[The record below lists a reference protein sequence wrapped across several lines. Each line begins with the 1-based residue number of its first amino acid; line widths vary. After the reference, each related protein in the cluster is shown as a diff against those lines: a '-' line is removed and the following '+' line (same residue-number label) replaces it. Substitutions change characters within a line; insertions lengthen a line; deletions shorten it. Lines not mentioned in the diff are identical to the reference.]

1 MRPIL
6 LASSALLMLQLVHNS
21 NAQPTGDL
29 CRRSTFRLD
38 LSKPRPREQQLTAV
52 PGSGGSSVGGV
63 PPYALPLAV
72 RLISVLPNELRLGKR
87 IEVQMLLENVG
98 KSALFL

>member
-38 LSKPRPREQQLTAV
+38 LSKPRPREQQLTA
-52 PGSGGSSVGGV
+52 G
-63 PPYALPLAV
+63 LAAAGA
-72 RLISVLPNELRLGKR
+72 R
-87 IEVQMLLENVG
+87 
-98 KSALFL
+98 